1 MPWSRSQM
9 KLAQAVKHGFKPTG
23 KAAGFSKSFAN
34 QVIAEGTKGENM
46 SAVIERGSY
55 KNGGKVKETGK
66 ALLHKGEVVLTAKQ
80 AKKAKKAGFDW
91 NAGT

>member
-1 MPWSRSQM
+1 MPWS
-9 KLAQAVKHGFKPTG
+9 KKTVATAQAVAHGWEPKG
-23 KAAGFSKSFAN
+23 KARGFSKKFAE

-46 SAVIERGSY
+46 AGLIDRGSY
-55 KNGGKVKETGK
+55 KKGGKVKETGK